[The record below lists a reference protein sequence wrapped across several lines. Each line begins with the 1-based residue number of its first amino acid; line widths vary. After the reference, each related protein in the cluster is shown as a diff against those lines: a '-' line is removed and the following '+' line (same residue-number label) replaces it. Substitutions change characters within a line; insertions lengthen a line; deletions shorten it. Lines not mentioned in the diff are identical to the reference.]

1 MTLLELILSEIPEK
15 ASARPAERGGQENS
29 SARGQ
34 KIPPPKPLH
43 FLPTRW
49 KKFFANCKIIQNKEA
64 VQDFTL
70 APLLI
75 SQPLGYSA
83 VISSSPI
90 PTPLSYHF
98 VFVKR

>member
-49 KKFFANCKIIQNKEA
+49 KKFFAKN
-64 VQDFTL
+64 L
-70 APLLI
+70 
-75 SQPLGYSA
+75 
-83 VISSSPI
+83 
-90 PTPLSYHF
+90 
-98 VFVKR
+98 

>member
-1 MTLLELILSEIPEK
+1 LASREARRAETISLSKRTGRRFAPPTKKSGKFLKVKLWSIFMTLLELILSEIPEK

-49 KKFFANCKIIQNKEA
+49 KKFFAKN
-64 VQDFTL
+64 L
-70 APLLI
+70 
-75 SQPLGYSA
+75 
-83 VISSSPI
+83 
-90 PTPLSYHF
+90 
-98 VFVKR
+98 